1 MFCPGR
7 EYFKAVLMRETY
19 TQTCFK
25 RAESNVV
32 TFSIKVVL
40 SDSFIDVQKVNICP
54 MTLKVFEKVYLQIL
68 IQNVLFCS

>member
-1 MFCPGR
+1 MLYPSR
-7 EYFKAVLMRETY
+7 EYFKAIFMRE
-19 TQTCFK
+19 TCFK